1 MPVSNTTAPMG
12 QGAPDTQ
19 ALITLLSSL
28 MPLLQ
33 RMQSQLGLAPQP
45 GAWSTPG
52 ALNGMSP
59 GTMSPSTMSPGTM
72 SANDVADHQ
81 AALSFVEDI
90 TADSLRNLTTY
101 LDAQAEQHPE
111 LGPCVTLVAQ
121 AARSSAMRDFNQ
133 AFELIWQAYRIIAVV
148 RANNPQLPPLRPTGR
163 ASAESAAHH

>member
-1 MPVSNTTAPMG
+1 MPASNTTAPMGQGMG

-19 ALITLLSSL
+19 ALIALLSSL

-45 GAWSTPG
+45 GVGWSIPG
-52 ALNGMSP
+52 ALMNG
-59 GTMSPSTMSPGTM
+59 MSPSTMS
-72 SANDVADHQ
+72 ANAVADHQ
-81 AALSFVEDI
+81 AAVSFVEDI

-133 AFELIWQAYRIIAVV
+133 AFELIWQAYRVIAVV
-148 RANNPQLPPLRPTGR
+148 RANNPQLPPLRPTGQ
-163 ASAESAAHH
+163 ANVGSAAHH

>member
-1 MPVSNTTAPMG
+1 MPASNTTAPMG
-12 QGAPDTQ
+12 QGAPDTL

-52 ALNGMSP
+52 GLMNG
-59 GTMSPSTMSPGTM
+59 MSPGTM

-148 RANNPQLPPLRPTGR
+148 RANNPQLPPLRPKGQ